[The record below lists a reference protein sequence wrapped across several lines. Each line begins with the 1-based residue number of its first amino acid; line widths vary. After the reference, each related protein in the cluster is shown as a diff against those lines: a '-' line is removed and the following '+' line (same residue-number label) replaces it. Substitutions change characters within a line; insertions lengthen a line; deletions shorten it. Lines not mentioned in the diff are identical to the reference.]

1 MQRLRQ
7 SDVLCLHRGKRN
19 MFLQLATPD
28 GWSAGVQYGVAC
40 PRLGGAWIVA
50 GGRAMPIAT
59 KVGAIVHFEALVN
72 FWEQSDSLHPRGL
85 EILNQVD
92 YHVSMC
98 RSWILG

>member
-7 SDVLCLHRGKRN
+7 SDVLCLHRGQQN
-19 MFLQLATPD
+19 LFLQLATPD
-28 GWSAGVQYGVAC
+28 DWVAGIQYGLAGT
-40 PRLGGAWIVA
+40 RLGGALIVD

-59 KVGAIVHFEALVN
+59 KVGVVVHFEDLVT
-72 FWEQSDSLHPRGL
+72 FWVHRDSLRPRGL